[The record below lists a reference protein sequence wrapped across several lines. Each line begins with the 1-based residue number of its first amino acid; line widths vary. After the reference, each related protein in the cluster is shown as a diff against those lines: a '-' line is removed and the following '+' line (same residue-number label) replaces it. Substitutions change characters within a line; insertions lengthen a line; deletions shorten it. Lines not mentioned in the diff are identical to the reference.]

1 MGSVAALIMS
11 RTPDLEAV
19 IWRKSSYST
28 GGQDSCIEVAD
39 GIPSV
44 VPVRDSKAP
53 QGPAL
58 VFSTTAWSSFVA
70 SVKTGELPS
79 T

>member
-1 MGSVAALIMS
+1 MS

-19 IWRKSSYST
+19 AWRKSSYST
-28 GGQDSCIEVAD
+28 GGDENCIEVAD

-58 VFSTTAWSSFVA
+58 LFPATAWSSFVT